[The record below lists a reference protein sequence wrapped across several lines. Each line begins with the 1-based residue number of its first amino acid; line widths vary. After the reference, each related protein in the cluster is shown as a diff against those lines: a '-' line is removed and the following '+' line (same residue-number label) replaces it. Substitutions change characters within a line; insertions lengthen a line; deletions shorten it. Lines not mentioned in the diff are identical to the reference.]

1 MITASRH
8 DKYSLALLHFL
19 AAAPAAPA
27 SAPAVTSE
35 SFSADDDKDEFSSE
49 IRNGGTGEISGKFPD
64 HLIFG
69 FAIGSN
75 ENEDDV
81 LGSVSVAAAVV
92 SDDDVDDCFFVAVSI
107 SDALIKVVRFV
118 LWGLYSY
125 KKKRK
130 CGIDR
135 SRTSDEL
142 LYSCYCTRVYGKD
155 EDELKPKNFS
165 SKFLSAKR
173 GSETFLRNT
182 RERNFTRVDVLF
194 CDDEE
199 KRERE

>member
-35 SFSADDDKDEFSSE
+35 SFSADDEFSSE

-81 LGSVSVAAAVV
+81 LGSVSVAAVVV

-107 SDALIKVVRFV
+107 SDVLIKVLF
-118 LWGLYSY
+118 
-125 KKKRK
+125 
-130 CGIDR
+130 
-135 SRTSDEL
+135 
-142 LYSCYCTRVYGKD
+142 
-155 EDELKPKNFS
+155 
-165 SKFLSAKR
+165 
-173 GSETFLRNT
+173 
-182 RERNFTRVDVLF
+182 VLF
-194 CDDEE
+194 CFWGGGAFARTKRKKKFCGIKIVADDKGELS
-199 KRERE
+199 

>member
-35 SFSADDDKDEFSSE
+35 SFSADDEFSSE

-81 LGSVSVAAAVV
+81 LGSVSVAAVVV

-107 SDALIKVVRFV
+107 SDVLIKVLF
-118 LWGLYSY
+118 
-125 KKKRK
+125 
-130 CGIDR
+130 
-135 SRTSDEL
+135 
-142 LYSCYCTRVYGKD
+142 
-155 EDELKPKNFS
+155 
-165 SKFLSAKR
+165 
-173 GSETFLRNT
+173 
-182 RERNFTRVDVLF
+182 VLF
-194 CDDEE
+194 CWGGGAFARTKKKIFCGIKIVADDKGELS
-199 KRERE
+199 

>member
-35 SFSADDDKDEFSSE
+35 SFSADDEFSSE

-81 LGSVSVAAAVV
+81 LGSVSVAAVVV

-107 SDALIKVVRFV
+107 SDVLIKVVRFV
-118 LWGLYSY
+118 LFLGWGCFLLVKKE
-125 KKKRK
+125 KKKF
-130 CGIDR
+130 CGIKIVAD
-135 SRTSDEL
+135 DKGEL
-142 LYSCYCTRVYGKD
+142 S
-155 EDELKPKNFS
+155 
-165 SKFLSAKR
+165 
-173 GSETFLRNT
+173 
-182 RERNFTRVDVLF
+182 
-194 CDDEE
+194 
-199 KRERE
+199 

>member
-35 SFSADDDKDEFSSE
+35 SFSADDEFSSE

-81 LGSVSVAAAVV
+81 LGSVSVAAVVV

-118 LWGLYSY
+118 LWGLLLVQ
-125 KKKRK
+125 KKRK

-173 GSETFLRNT
+173 GSETFLRDT
-182 RERNFTRVDVLF
+182 
-194 CDDEE
+194 
-199 KRERE
+199 

>member
-81 LGSVSVAAAVV
+81 LGSVSVAAVVV

-118 LWGLYSY
+118 LWGLLLVQ
-125 KKKRK
+125 KKENV
-130 CGIDR
+130 GSIDLGR
-135 SRTSDEL
+135 AMS
-142 LYSCYCTRVYGKD
+142 YCTRVIVLVCMGKTKMNSN
-155 EDELKPKNFS
+155 LKISLQNFFPQKEEARPS
-165 SKFLSAKR
+165 FA
-173 GSETFLRNT
+173 T

-194 CDDEE
+194 CDGEE

>member
-1 MITASRH
+1 MMITASRH

-81 LGSVSVAAAVV
+81 LGSVSVAAVVV

-107 SDALIKVVRFV
+107 SDVIKVVCFV
-118 LWGLYSY
+118 GVLY
-125 KKKRK
+125 KKRK
-130 CGIDR
+130 VICGIDR
-135 SRTSDEL
+135 CGRVVLL
-142 LYSCYCTRVYGKD
+142 LYLLD
-155 EDELKPKNFS
+155 DELKPKNFS
-165 SKFLSAKR
+165 SFLSAKR
-173 GSETFLRNT
+173 GSETFLRDT
-182 RERNFTRVDVLF
+182 
-194 CDDEE
+194 
-199 KRERE
+199 

>member
-27 SAPAVTSE
+27 SARAVTSE
-35 SFSADDDKDEFSSE
+35 SFSADDEFSSE

-81 LGSVSVAAAVV
+81 LGSVSVAAVVV

-107 SDALIKVVRFV
+107 SDVLIKVVF
-118 LWGLYSY
+118 
-125 KKKRK
+125 
-130 CGIDR
+130 
-135 SRTSDEL
+135 
-142 LYSCYCTRVYGKD
+142 
-155 EDELKPKNFS
+155 
-165 SKFLSAKR
+165 
-173 GSETFLRNT
+173 
-182 RERNFTRVDVLF
+182 VLF
-194 CDDEE
+194 CFWGGGAFART
-199 KRERE
+199 KRKKKFVGSKSLRTTKVKMW

>member
-35 SFSADDDKDEFSSE
+35 SFSADDEFSSE

-81 LGSVSVAAAVV
+81 LGSVSVAAVVV

-118 LWGLYSY
+118 LWGLLLVQ
-125 KKKRK
+125 KKRK

-142 LYSCYCTRVYGKD
+142 SYSCYCTVHTRVYGKD

-173 GSETFLRNT
+173 GSETFLRDTLRKN
-182 RERNFTRVDVLF
+182 TRVDVLF
-194 CDDEE
+194 CDGEE

>member
-35 SFSADDDKDEFSSE
+35 SFSADDEFSSE

-81 LGSVSVAAAVV
+81 LGSVSVAAVVV

-107 SDALIKVVRFV
+107 SDVLIKVFV
-118 LWGLYSY
+118 FQFCWGGGAFART
-125 KKKRK
+125 KKKNF
-130 CGIDR
+130 CGIKIIAD
-135 SRTSDEL
+135 DKGEL
-142 LYSCYCTRVYGKD
+142 S
-155 EDELKPKNFS
+155 
-165 SKFLSAKR
+165 
-173 GSETFLRNT
+173 
-182 RERNFTRVDVLF
+182 
-194 CDDEE
+194 
-199 KRERE
+199 

>member
-35 SFSADDDKDEFSSE
+35 SFSADDEFSSE

-81 LGSVSVAAAVV
+81 LGSVSVAAVVV

-107 SDALIKVVRFV
+107 SDVLIKVVRFV
-118 LWGLYSY
+118 LFLGWGCFCSY
-125 KKKRK
+125 HGTKRKKKIFVGSK
-130 CGIDR
+130 
-135 SRTSDEL
+135 SLRTTKVS
-142 LYSCYCTRVYGKD
+142 
-155 EDELKPKNFS
+155 
-165 SKFLSAKR
+165 
-173 GSETFLRNT
+173 
-182 RERNFTRVDVLF
+182 
-194 CDDEE
+194 
-199 KRERE
+199 

>member
-118 LWGLYSY
+118 LWGLLLVQ
-125 KKKRK
+125 KKRK

-142 LYSCYCTRVYGKD
+142 SYSCYCTILVCMGKTN

-173 GSETFLRNT
+173 GSETFLRDT
-182 RERNFTRVDVLF
+182 
-194 CDDEE
+194 
-199 KRERE
+199 

>member
-35 SFSADDDKDEFSSE
+35 SFSADDEFSSE

-81 LGSVSVAAAVV
+81 LGSVSVAAVVV

-107 SDALIKVVRFV
+107 SDVLIKSVVRFV
-118 LWGLYSY
+118 LFLGWGCFLLVQKE
-125 KKKRK
+125 KKKF
-130 CGIDR
+130 CGIKIVAD
-135 SRTSDEL
+135 DKGEL
-142 LYSCYCTRVYGKD
+142 S
-155 EDELKPKNFS
+155 
-165 SKFLSAKR
+165 
-173 GSETFLRNT
+173 
-182 RERNFTRVDVLF
+182 
-194 CDDEE
+194 
-199 KRERE
+199 

>member
-35 SFSADDDKDEFSSE
+35 SFSADDEFSSE

-107 SDALIKVVRFV
+107 SDVLIKVVRFV
-118 LWGLYSY
+118 LFLGWGCFCSY
-125 KKKRK
+125 KKKKKILWDQNR
-130 CGIDR
+130 CGR
-135 SRTSDEL
+135 QR
-142 LYSCYCTRVYGKD
+142 
-155 EDELKPKNFS
+155 
-165 SKFLSAKR
+165 
-173 GSETFLRNT
+173 
-182 RERNFTRVDVLF
+182 
-194 CDDEE
+194 
-199 KRERE
+199 